1 MRFGNIYL
9 QSEPEIYESNVKTKL
24 PIFLFV
30 VYTFVKILFYEFK
43 KQNKKNIKKPQ
54 IKYYTLTVLIL
65 VNTKLPRPHP

>member
-30 VYTFVKILFYEFK
+30 VYTFVKILFMNSENK
-43 KQNKKNIKKPQ
+43 KKNIKKPQ